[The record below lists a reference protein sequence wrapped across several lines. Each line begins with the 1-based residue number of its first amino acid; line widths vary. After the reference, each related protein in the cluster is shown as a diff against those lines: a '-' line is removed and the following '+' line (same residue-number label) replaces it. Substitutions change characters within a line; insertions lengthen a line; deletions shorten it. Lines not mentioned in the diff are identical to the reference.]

1 MTINARILRPIA
13 ILCAVALSAT
23 ACGVTIE
30 TDERDIS
37 NSDSSKSSERGSQN
51 ESSSTS
57 ENETRIE
64 DFGLVEPE
72 PDETAIAPNPA
83 VRTGTLDNGMTYYV
97 QSNSAPAGG
106 LSLRLAV
113 NAGSMQQEVADSG
126 SAHFLEHML
135 FNGTENYPGNELTAA
150 LERLGV
156 QFGADSNAYTSF
168 DETVY
173 QLDVPD
179 ADDAKT
185 GTALKVMAE
194 WASAA
199 VITEEDTIAERS
211 VVREE
216 ARLFLDGPG
225 AKLTDATLHAYTN
238 GTDYENRSPI
248 GVEEKILATNAD
260 QLREYYDRWYRPDLM
275 AIVAVGD
282 APVEELEAKIKQR
295 FSSLTARGDNQE
307 RLEPTPNQ
315 TPEPVV
321 DAIVDPSLP
330 LSVGSVSFPVTNW
343 GDETVGGERLSTIQM
358 LNTAIIT
365 NRLLDAVDRGNVD
378 IRPEA
383 YVFPINR
390 TQTFM
395 DVSYQSSEIED
406 ATIYVLN
413 EISAAMAS
421 GFSDQETEQAIA
433 ELRVQLDQA
442 LAESNTTENPILSD
456 DYVDHFLSGSEMSS
470 MTATHE
476 RLTALLDELSAEDLT
491 AIFRWDVG
499 TSSPS
504 VLVAGPDA
512 AELPTKKN
520 LEAALEAAVDGS
532 GESTSDDVASDA
544 SIEELMTPPDAIE
557 PISTT
562 PIEGF
567 DGTRWV
573 FENGVTVNFVPSDT
587 AAGQAELLAE
597 SEGGFGG
604 MSREDGL
611 LLPSAVSAVMES
623 GAGDIDR
630 STYRRYLDRT
640 TTQLHAGVSDTH
652 QVFFGSTGSS
662 DVETLLQRMH
672 LAITTPRVDGVAL
685 RETIEYGETARSA
698 VTLDAGFAASNGLA
712 SLLHG
717 DDERFGYVP
726 AETVNDLSIEKA
738 VELFT
743 SRFGKAG
750 GLTVTIAG
758 DLATEQVAEL
768 AARYLGTLPSGEND
782 PMVDIRPEPLSKIVR
797 RNLEVDGSEQA
808 GGASALA
815 YQSAVTVDDEVE
827 VKLRVLDGILNDRLF
842 ATAREELGA
851 TYGGYVYSQA
861 ERTPNETITVSFE
874 ATGDPAR
881 GEEILTVMVE
891 AAESLAADGP
901 TADEFERAK
910 AVVAADFSAELSNE
924 ELIGMVAANGEDR
937 QRTKPLTPELR
948 SDLLNE
954 VDGDAIQE
962 LAAQIFST
970 TARAEVIVTPG
981 N

>member
-1 MTINARILRPIA
+1 MTIKTKILRPVA

-23 ACGVTIE
+23 ACGVSIE
-30 TDERDIS
+30 KDERDIS
-37 NSDSSKSSERGSQN
+37 NSDSSNSSEKDSEN
-51 ESSSTS
+51 ESSTTS
-57 ENETRIE
+57 ENETGME
-64 DFGLVEPE
+64 GFGLVEPK
-72 PDETAIAPNPA
+72 PDETAIAPNPD
-83 VRTGTLDNGMTYYV
+83 VRTGKLDNGMTYYV
-97 QSNSAPAGG
+97 QSNAAPADG

-173 QLDVPD
+173 QLDVPN
-179 ADDAKT
+179 ADDAKID
-185 GTALKVMAE
+185 TALDVMAE

-199 VITEEDTIAERS
+199 VITEEDTIAERA

-216 ARLFLDGPG
+216 ARLFLDGAG
-225 AKLTDATLHAYTN
+225 AQFTDASIHAYTN

-248 GVEEKILATNAD
+248 GVEDKILATNAD

-282 APVEELEAKIKQR
+282 ASVEELEAKIKER
-295 FSSLTARGDNQE
+295 FSLLAARGDNQE
-307 RLEPTPNQ
+307 RLEPTADR
-315 TPEPVV
+315 TPAPVV
-321 DAIVDPSLP
+321 EAIVDPSLP
-330 LSVGSVSFPVTNW
+330 LSVGTVSFPVTNW
-343 GDETVGGERLSTIQM
+343 GDETVGRERLSIMQM
-358 LNTAIIT
+358 LNSSMIT
-365 NRLLDAVDRGNVD
+365 NRLLDAADRGDVE
-378 IRPEA
+378 IQPEA

-395 DVSYQSSEIED
+395 DVSYQSSELEE
-406 ATIYVLN
+406 ATNYVLN
-413 EISAAMAS
+413 EISRVMAS
-421 GFSDQETEQAIA
+421 GFSGQEAEQAIA
-433 ELRVQLDQA
+433 ELRAQLDQA
-442 LAESNTTENPILSD
+442 LAESATTENPMLSD
-456 DYVDHFLSGSEMSS
+456 DYVDHFLTRSEMSS
-470 MTATHE
+470 MTAAHE
-476 RLTALLDELSAEDLT
+476 RVTALLDELTTEDLT
-491 AIFRWDVG
+491 DVFRWDVG
-499 TSSPS
+499 TASPT

-512 AELPTKKN
+512 AELPTKKD
-520 LEAALEAAVDGS
+520 LEAALVAAAEGGD
-532 GESTSDDVASDA
+532 ESNTDSAADDVAID
-544 SIEELMTPPDAIE
+544 ELMTPPDAVE
-557 PISTT
+557 PISTNS
-562 PIEGF
+562 IEGF
-567 DGTRWV
+567 DGTQWV

-587 AAGQAELLAE
+587 AAGQAEFLAE

-604 MSREDGL
+604 MSHEDGL
-611 LLPSAVSAVMES
+611 LLPSAIEAVMES

-640 TTQLHAGVSDTH
+640 TTQLNAGVSDTH
-652 QVFFGSTGSS
+652 QVLFGSTGSA

-672 LAITTPRVDGVAL
+672 LAITYPRVDDVAL
-685 RETIEYGETARSA
+685 KETIEYGETARSA
-698 VTLDAGFAASNGLA
+698 VTVDASFAASNGLA
-712 SLLHG
+712 TLLHG

-726 AETVNDLSIEKA
+726 AETVNDLSAEKA
-738 VELFT
+738 LELFT

-758 DLATEQVAEL
+758 DLDVEQVAEL
-768 AARYLGTLPSGEND
+768 AARYLATLPSGEND
-782 PMVDIRPEPLSKIVR
+782 PIIDIRPEPLSEIVR
-797 RNLEVDGSEQA
+797 RDIKIDGSEQA

-815 YQSAVTVDDEVE
+815 YQSATTVDDETEVE
-827 VKLRVLDGILNDRLF
+827 LRVLDGILNDRLF

-861 ERTPNETITVSFE
+861 ERSPNETVTVSFE

-881 GEEILTVMVE
+881 GEEILKVMVE

-910 AVVAADFSAELSNE
+910 AVVAADFTAELSNQ
-924 ELIGMVAANGEDR
+924 ELIGMVAANDEDR
-937 QRTKPLTPELR
+937 QDSPLTPELR
-948 SDLLNE
+948 SELLGQVN
-954 VDGDAIQE
+954 GDAIQE
-962 LAAQIFST
+962 LAAQLFST

-981 N
+981 K